1 MIRKIFRK
9 IKLRQVNKNFLSK
22 VSADKKELNILINA
36 RSVNTGPKENI
47 VIGKHCTVDCVLRAL
62 FGGKIVIGDNN
73 FISYHT
79 ELQSAELIKIGNN
92 VIISNNVLI
101 TDNNNHPTDPKMR
114 LNMSKADNYLNSE
127 LWSWQYADK
136 KPVIIEDNVWIGRDA
151 RILKGVTIG
160 EGSIVALGAVV
171 THDVPKYSVVA
182 GNPARVVK
190 TLESLEK
197 E

>member
-47 VIGKHCTVDCVLRAL
+47 VIGKHCTVDCVLRTL